1 MDHGLKC
8 LVRPHISTNPLPS
21 FNMHSSDI
29 NVLNVF
35 SDNKTKIWDS
45 VLRVLGNNL
54 FTQLQGEHV
63 LMALIISLD
72 Y

>member
-54 FTQLQGEHV
+54 FT
-63 LMALIISLD
+63 
-72 Y
+72 